1 MENYQENKESM
12 SAIAEAYIN
21 MNEAA
26 IITQGTQGNKAAWKK
41 GLKLLSKLSKDG
53 KKFTNKDDKIKY
65 LEVVNGF
72 YHTHQEGG
80 VSDKTWWGGED
91 YDMVKQDLI
100 DLFGE
105 SQASKI
111 MEF

>member
-12 SAIAEAYIN
+12 SAIANTYTQ

-72 YHTHQEGG
+72 YHTHSEGG
-80 VSDKTWWGGED
+80 VSDKTWWGGEE

-105 SQASKI
+105 SQAAKI